1 MDKLKTF
8 PAVRRGNHVFKAS
21 VMGDD
26 SFLVV
31 ATHVLNG
38 TTSVRHFTQEEDA
51 VFYMNIIIEKD
62 IYG

>member
-1 MDKLKTF
+1 MDNLKTF

-21 VMGDD
+21 VLGDD
-26 SFLVV
+26 SFLIV
-31 ATHVLNG
+31 ATHVSNG
-38 TTSVRHFTQEEDA
+38 TTSVRHFDNEEDA